1 MFFSLGHESL
11 NRNIVKNVDIVFSQA
26 SVQNQK
32 SPSFVSRFEGV
43 GLFLFAFFHSSND
56 MNIRYLAKLQ
66 TYQ

>member
-1 MFFSLGHESL
+1 MFFSSSPESS
-11 NRNIVKNVDIVFSQA
+11 NCNAIKNVDIMLSQ
-26 SVQNQK
+26 STVQNQK
-32 SPSFVSRFEGV
+32 SLSFVFRFGIS

>member
-11 NRNIVKNVDIVFSQA
+11 NCNTVKNVDTMFSQA

-32 SPSFVSRFEGV
+32 SPSFVFRDGGF
-43 GLFLFAFFHSSND
+43 GLLVFAFFHSSND